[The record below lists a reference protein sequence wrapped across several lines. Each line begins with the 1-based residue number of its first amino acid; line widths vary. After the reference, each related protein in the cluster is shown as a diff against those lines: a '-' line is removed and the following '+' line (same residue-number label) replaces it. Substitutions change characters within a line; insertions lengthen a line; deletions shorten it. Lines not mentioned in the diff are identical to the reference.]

1 MTEHAEFYRNAIDLN
16 RYSNGV
22 TRRIVRA
29 YNDVILDTVER
40 LAVLNPESITAARL
54 RAILAQLK
62 ESLATWS
69 GTSTQMMA
77 EELQGLALL
86 QRDFMVKQ
94 LEDLQPPGAQVVVRT
109 VEISPQFAQAVVTS
123 DPTQLGIVSL
133 SDQLP
138 GAAPTIAR
146 VTVAD
151 GVTLTLPNG
160 EVVRKAFD
168 DIGTKQAELFS
179 QAVRNGLL
187 TGESTE
193 SIVRRLKGR
202 LDRER
207 LGTVNQQIQQGG
219 LVTARANNQ
228 IRAIVRSSI
237 TQVNDA
243 AMTEVALA
251 NPDATKRYR
260 YTAVLDSRTSP
271 ICRSLDGK
279 IYNWGEG
286 PAPPLHFN
294 CRSMRV
300 PLVKGFAQRTLD
312 MRQTYGEW
320 LQANPAEKEKVFGS
334 KTPYFNYLSKRYGP
348 TDAVRRFVRED
359 GSELTLKQ
367 LASKYPDVKP
377 RVPANQS

>member
-29 YNDVILDTVER
+29 YNDVILDTTER

-69 GTSTQMMA
+69 GASTQMMA

-94 LEDLQPPGAQVVVRT
+94 LEDLQPPGAQVIVRT

-138 GAAPTIAR
+138 GAAQNIAR

>member
-94 LEDLQPPGAQVVVRT
+94 LEDLQPPGAQVIVRT

>member
-40 LAVLNPESITAARL
+40 LAVLDPESITAARL

-251 NPDATKRYR
+251 NPDVTKRYR

>member
-1 MTEHAEFYRNAIDLN
+1 MTQHAEFYRNAIDLN

-29 YNDVILDTVER
+29 YNDVILDTTER
-40 LAVLNPESITAARL
+40 LAALDPSSAPQTAARL

-69 GTSTQMMA
+69 GSSTMLMT
-77 EELQGLALL
+77 EELQGLAIL
-86 QRDFMVKQ
+86 QSDFMVQQ
-94 LEDLQPPGAQVVVRT
+94 LRDLQPPGAPVVVRT

-138 GAAPTIAR
+138 GATRTVAR

-160 EVVRKAFD
+160 QIVQKAFE
-168 DIGTKQAELFS
+168 DIGTAQAELFS

-202 LDRER
+202 LNRER

-243 AMTEVALA
+243 AMKEVALA

-271 ICRSLDGK
+271 ICRALDGK
-279 IYNWGEG
+279 VYNWGEG
-286 PAPPLHFN
+286 PRAACPFQLPL
-294 CRSMRV
+294 
-300 PLVKGFAQRTLD
+300 
-312 MRQTYGEW
+312 
-320 LQANPAEKEKVFGS
+320 
-334 KTPYFNYLSKRYGP
+334 
-348 TDAVRRFVRED
+348 DA
-359 GSELTLKQ
+359 GT
-367 LASKYPDVKP
+367 AC
-377 RVPANQS
+377 

>member
-29 YNDVILDTVER
+29 YNDVILDTTER

-94 LEDLQPPGAQVVVRT
+94 LEDLQPPGAQVIVRT

>member
-1 MTEHAEFYRNAIDLN
+1 MTQHAEFYRNAIDLN

-29 YNDVILDTVER
+29 YNDVILDTTER
-40 LAVLNPESITAARL
+40 LAALDPSSAPQTAARL

-69 GTSTQMMA
+69 GSSTMLMT
-77 EELQGLALL
+77 EELQGLAIL
-86 QRDFMVKQ
+86 QSDFMVQQ
-94 LEDLQPPGAQVVVRT
+94 LRDLQPPGAPVVVRT

-138 GAAPTIAR
+138 GATRTVAR

-160 EVVRKAFD
+160 QIVRKAFE
-168 DIGTKQAELFS
+168 DIGTAQAELFS

-202 LDRER
+202 LNRER

-243 AMTEVALA
+243 AMKEVALA

-271 ICRSLDGK
+271 ICRALDGK
-279 IYNWGEG
+279 VYNWGEG
-286 PAPPLHFN
+286 PEPPVHFN
-294 CRSMRV
+294 CRAMRV
-300 PLVKGFAQRTLD
+300 PLVKGFAKRTLEL
-312 MRQTYGEW
+312 RQTYGEW
-320 LQANPAEKEKVFGS
+320 LQANPEQKEKVFGS
-334 KTPYFNYLSKRYGP
+334 KTPYFNYLSKKYGP

-359 GSELTLKQ
+359 GSELTLDQ

-377 RVPANQS
+377 RVPND

>member
-1 MTEHAEFYRNAIDLN
+1 MTQHAEFYRNAIDLN

-22 TRRIVRA
+22 ARRIVRA
-29 YNDVILDTVER
+29 YNDVILDTTER
-40 LAVLNPESITAARL
+40 LAALDPSSAPQTAARL

-69 GTSTQMMA
+69 GDSTMLMT
-77 EELQGLALL
+77 EELQGLAVL
-86 QRDFMVKQ
+86 QSDFMVQQ
-94 LEDLQPPGAQVVVRT
+94 LRDLQPPGAPAIVRT

-138 GAAPTIAR
+138 GAVRTVAR

-160 EVVRKAFD
+160 QIVRKAFE
-168 DIGTKQAELFS
+168 DIGTAQAELFS

-202 LDRER
+202 LNRER

-237 TQVNDA
+237 TQVNNA
-243 AMTEVALA
+243 AMQEVALA

-271 ICRSLDGK
+271 ICRALDGK
-279 IYNWGEG
+279 VYNWGEG
-286 PAPPLHFN
+286 PQPPVHFN
-294 CRSMRV
+294 CRSFPA
-300 PLVKGFAQRTLD
+300 PLVKGFAKRTLEL
-312 MRQTYGEW
+312 RQTYGEW
-320 LQANPAEKEKVFGS
+320 LQANPEEKEKVFGS
-334 KTPYFNYLSKRYGP
+334 KTPYFNYLSKKYGP

-359 GSELTLKQ
+359 GTELTLSQ
-367 LASKYPDVKP
+367 LASKYPNVKP
-377 RVPANQS
+377 GVPND

>member
-40 LAVLNPESITAARL
+40 LAVLDPESITAARL

-94 LEDLQPPGAQVVVRT
+94 LEDLQPPGAQVIIRT

>member
-1 MTEHAEFYRNAIDLN
+1 MTQHAEFYRNAIDLN

-29 YNDVILDTVER
+29 YNDVILDTTER
-40 LAVLNPESITAARL
+40 LAALDPSSAPQTAARL

-69 GTSTQMMA
+69 GSSTMLMT
-77 EELQGLALL
+77 EELQGLAIL
-86 QRDFMVKQ
+86 QSDFMVQQ
-94 LEDLQPPGAQVVVRT
+94 LRDLQPPGAPVVVRT

-138 GAAPTIAR
+138 GATRTVAR

-160 EVVRKAFD
+160 QIVQKAFE
-168 DIGTKQAELFS
+168 DIGTAQAELFS

-202 LDRER
+202 LNRER

-243 AMTEVALA
+243 AMKEVALA

-271 ICRSLDGK
+271 ICRALDGK
-279 IYNWGEG
+279 VYNWGEG
-286 PAPPLHFN
+286 PEPPVHFN

-300 PLVKGFAQRTLD
+300 PLVKGFAKRTLEL
-312 MRQTYGEW
+312 RQTYGEW
-320 LQANPAEKEKVFGS
+320 LQANPEQKQKVFGS
-334 KTPYFNYLSKRYGP
+334 KTPYFNYLSKKYGP

-359 GSELTLKQ
+359 GSELTLDQ

-377 RVPANQS
+377 RVPND

>member
-1 MTEHAEFYRNAIDLN
+1 MTEYAEFYRNAIDLN

-40 LAVLNPESITAARL
+40 LAVLDPESITAARL

-94 LEDLQPPGAQVVVRT
+94 LEDLQPPGAQVIVRT

>member
-94 LEDLQPPGAQVVVRT
+94 LEDLQPPGAQVIVRT

-160 EVVRKAFD
+160 EVVRKAFN